1 MAESSVNVNF
11 AYGGSSGI
19 IPAGARN
26 IVMTIAGARGG
37 SGGFDSGGPG
47 GGAGR
52 GRRGTFSI
60 PTSNSDRSWSAYTGS
75 KGSNGPGGSGAAI
88 GGPGGIIDG
97 DGSSN
102 GNGGKGG
109 DDGTSGWSGCG
120 AGGGA
125 ASIFRFGNNRVVTA
139 GGGGGG
145 GGGSFSCGGPNR
157 PGGDGGNA
165 GSFSASNSPGLQTG
179 TAGANKGG
187 GDGGGGGGGGGG
199 HTGGGGGG
207 AGTDCNNGGGGGS
220 GGSSRYNSSV
230 MSLTSQGTNNGD
242 GYGSLS
248 YDLKVAEINYFRSDK
263 SSIIA
268 GESAN
273 LEWSVSDSES
283 QSINRGIGSVNAVD
297 DIDVSPTGTTTY
309 TLTAI
314 GQAGNDTA
322 QVVLTVYD
330 PVVTNLRADG
340 QNNETSITRGN
351 FANLDWVV
359 SGDANTASINQGIGD
374 VLLVSNQDV
383 NPTTTTTYTLS
394 ASGPGGSDSDSV
406 IVRVNQPPELS
417 YNPPLQINYGEDLE
431 IDFDYRYATNG
442 VSITASY
449 TQRNPNNGN
458 QVITTQNI
466 SLPGTASDESGAE
479 VTNTA
484 TFNVP
489 WTLHGTFAIAF
500 TAVASGGGGSNVQ
513 NTSIG
518 VVVDET
524 PDNITIP
531 DNLEE
536 LPLDQVEAPDES
548 LVVSDP
554 IVVTDIEVAAEIK
567 SNFPIQVRF
576 DDDDP
581 DIETN
586 WYDVRQI

>member
-1 MAESSVNVNF
+1 MVGEEDPSLVVVL
-11 AYGGSSGI
+11 
-19 IPAGARN
+19 
-26 IVMTIAGARGG
+26 IVLEEMVE
-37 SGGFDSGGPG
+37 PLV
-47 GGAGR
+47 GGAL
-52 GRRGTFSI
+52 
-60 PTSNSDRSWSAYTGS
+60 
-75 KGSNGPGGSGAAI
+75 AI
-88 GGPGGIIDG
+88 LVYQM
-97 DGSSN
+97 
-102 GNGGKGG
+102 
-109 DDGTSGWSGCG
+109 
-120 AGGGA
+120 
-125 ASIFRFGNNRVVTA
+125 VVLV
-139 GGGGGG
+139 
-145 GGGSFSCGGPNR
+145 P
-157 PGGDGGNA
+157 
-165 GSFSASNSPGLQTG
+165 
-179 TAGANKGG
+179 NKGG

-199 HTGGGGGG
+199 HGGGGGGG
-207 AGTDCNNGGGGGS
+207 AGTDCNNGGGGGG
-220 GGSSRYNSSV
+220 GGSSRYNNSV
-230 MSLTSQGTNNGD
+230 LSLTSQGTNNGD

-273 LEWSVSDSES
+273 IEWSVTDSES
-283 QSINRGIGSVNAVD
+283 QSINQGIGSVSAVND
-297 DIDVSPTGTTTY
+297 TDVSPTGTTTY

-322 QVVLTVYD
+322 QVVLTVYQ
-330 PVVTNLRADG
+330 PVVCNLRADG
-340 QNNETSITRGN
+340 QNNETSITRGS
-351 FANLDWVV
+351 FSNLDWVV
-359 SGDANTASINQGIGD
+359 SGDASTASINQGIGN

-394 ASGPGGSDSDSV
+394 ASGNGGSDSDSV
-406 IVRVNQPPELS
+406 TVRVNQPPELS
-417 YNPPLQINYGEDLE
+417 YNPPLQINYGENLE

-466 SLPGTASDESGAE
+466 SLPGTASDESGAQ

-484 TFNVP
+484 TFNIP

-518 VVVDET
+518 VIVDET

-554 IVVTDIEVAAEIK
+554 IVITDIEVAAEIK

-581 DIETN
+581 DIENN

>member
-1 MAESSVNVNF
+1 MAESTVNVNF
-11 AYGGSSGI
+11 AFGGSSGT

-47 GGAGR
+47 GGAGN

-60 PTSNSDRSWSAYTGS
+60 PTSSSNRNWQAFIGAV
-75 KGSNGPGGSGAAI
+75 GSNGPGGSGAAV
-88 GGPGGIIDG
+88 GGPGGNLAG
-97 DGSSN
+97 RTS

-125 ASIFRFGNNRVVTA
+125 ASVFRLSGSRVVTA

-145 GGGSFSCGGPNR
+145 GGGSFSCGGPQR
-157 PGGDGGNA
+157 PGGGGGNA
-165 GSFSASNSPGLQTG
+165 GGWSTSNNPGRSNG
-179 TAGANKGG
+179 SAGANKGG

-207 AGTDCNNGGGGGS
+207 AGTDCNNGGGGGG

-230 MSLTSQGTNNGD
+230 LSLTSQGTNGGNGF
-242 GYGSLS
+242 GSLS
-248 YDLKVAEINYFRSDK
+248 YDLKVAEINYFRSNK

-268 GESAN
+268 GQSAR
-273 LEWSVSDSES
+273 LEWSVTDSES
-283 QSINRGIGSVNAVD
+283 QSINRGIGNVAAVD
-297 DIDVSPTGTTTY
+297 DTNVSPTGTTTY

-314 GQAGNDTA
+314 GQAGNDSA
-322 QVVLTVYD
+322 QVILTVYQ
-330 PVVTNLRADG
+330 PVVCNLRADG
-340 QNNETSITRGN
+340 QNNETSITRGQ
-351 FANLDWVV
+351 FSNLDWVV
-359 SGDANTASINQGIGD
+359 SGDASNASINQGIGP
-374 VLLVSNQDV
+374 VLLVSNTNV

-394 ASGPGGSDSDSV
+394 ASGNGGSDTDSV
-406 IVRVNQPPELS
+406 TVRVNQPPQLS
-417 YNPPLQINYGEDLE
+417 YSAPLQINYGDSLS
-431 IDFDYRYATNG
+431 IPFTYRYATSG

-466 SLPGTASDESGAE
+466 SLPGTSSDESGSAI
-479 VTNTA
+479 TNTA
-484 TFNVP
+484 TFNIP

-500 TAVASGGGGSNVQ
+500 TASAQGGGGSNIQ
-513 NTSIG
+513 NSSIG
-518 VVVDET
+518 VIVDET

-536 LPLDQVEAPDES
+536 VPLDQVEAPDES

-554 IVVTDIEVAAEIK
+554 IVITDIEVATEIK

-576 DDDDP
+576 DEDDP

>member
-1 MAESSVNVNF
+1 MSESTVSVDF
-11 AYGGSSGI
+11 AFGGSSGT
-19 IPAGARN
+19 IPGGAQN

-47 GGAGR
+47 GSAGR

-60 PTSNSDRSWSAYTGS
+60 PSSSSDRNWSAYIGAV
-75 KGSNGPGGSGAAI
+75 GSNGPGGSGAAV
-88 GGPGGIIDG
+88 GGPGGNLAG
-97 DGSSN
+97 RTS

-109 DDGTSGWSGCG
+109 NDGTSGWSGCG

-125 ASIFRFGNNRVVTA
+125 ASVFRLAGSRVVTA

-157 PGGDGGNA
+157 PGGNGGNA
-165 GSFSASNSPGLQTG
+165 GGWSGSNSPGRQNG
-179 TAGANKGG
+179 SAGANKGG

-207 AGTDCNNGGGGGS
+207 AGTDCSSGGGGGS
-220 GGSSRYNSSV
+220 GGTSRYNSSV
-230 MSLTSQGTNNGD
+230 MSLTSQGTNNGN
-242 GYGSLS
+242 GYGSLT
-248 YDLKVAEINYFRSDK
+248 YDVKIAEITSFTSNK
-263 SSIIA
+263 TSIIA
-268 GESAN
+268 GQNATLS
-273 LEWSVSDSES
+273 WSVIDSES
-283 QSINRGIGSVNAVD
+283 QSINQGIGAVSAND
-297 DIDVSPTGTTTY
+297 SEIVSPNATTTY

-314 GQAGNDTA
+314 GQAGNDSA
-322 QVVLTVYD
+322 QVVLTVYQ
-330 PVVTNLRADG
+330 PVVANLRANG
-340 QNNETSITRGN
+340 NNNQTSITVGQ

-359 SGDANTASINQGIGD
+359 TGDANTASINQGIGN
-374 VLLVSNQDV
+374 VLLVSNTDV
-383 NPTTTTTYTLS
+383 NPSSTTTYTLS
-394 ASGPGGSDSDSV
+394 ASGNGGSDSDTV
-406 IVRVNQPPELS
+406 TVKVNQIPQLS
-417 YNPPLQINYGEDLE
+417 YNPPLQINYGDTLS
-431 IDFDYRYATNG
+431 IPMTYRYATGG
-442 VSITASY
+442 VSITAVY
-449 TQRNPNNGN
+449 TQRNPNTGN
-458 QVITTQNI
+458 PVTTTQNI
-466 SLPGTASDESGAE
+466 NLPGTTSDESGAA

-484 TFNVP
+484 NFTVP
-489 WTLHGTFAIAF
+489 WTAHGTFDIDF
-500 TAVASGGGGSNVQ
+500 TATASGGGG
-513 NTSIG
+513 NTILSTGIG
-518 VVVDET
+518 VNVDEL

-554 IVVTDIEVAAEIK
+554 IVITDIEVATEIK

>member
-1 MAESSVNVNF
+1 MSESTVSVDF
-11 AYGGSSGI
+11 AFGGSSGT
-19 IPAGARN
+19 IPGGAQN

-47 GGAGR
+47 GGSGN

-60 PTSNSDRSWSAYTGS
+60 PSSSSDRNWQAYVGAV
-75 KGSNGPGGSGAAI
+75 GSNGPGGSGAAI
-88 GGPGGIIDG
+88 GGPGGNLAG
-97 DGSSN
+97 RTS

-125 ASIFRFGNNRVVTA
+125 ASVFRLAGSRIVTA

-157 PGGDGGNA
+157 PGGGGGNA
-165 GSFSASNSPGLQTG
+165 GGWSGSNSPGRQNG
-179 TAGANKGG
+179 SAGANKGG

-220 GGSSRYNSSV
+220 GGTSRYNSSV
-230 MSLTSQGTNNGD
+230 LSLTSQGTNGGN

-248 YDLKVAEINYFRSDK
+248 YDVKIAEITSFTINK
-263 SSIIA
+263 TSIIA
-268 GESAN
+268 GQNAT
-273 LEWSVSDSES
+273 LAWSVIDSES
-283 QSINRGIGSVNAVD
+283 QSINQGIGAVSAND
-297 DIDVSPTGTTTY
+297 SEIVSPNATTTY

-314 GQAGNDTA
+314 GQAGNDSA
-322 QVVLTVYD
+322 QVVLTVYQ
-330 PVVTNLRADG
+330 PVVANLRADG
-340 QNNETSITRGN
+340 QNNQTSITVGQ

-359 SGDANTASINQGIGD
+359 TGDASTASINQGIGN
-374 VLLVSNQDV
+374 VLLVSNTNV
-383 NPTTTTTYTLS
+383 NPSSTTTYTLS
-394 ASGPGGSDSDSV
+394 ASGNGGSDSDTV
-406 IVRVNQPPELS
+406 TVNVNQIPQLS
-417 YNPPLQINYGEDLE
+417 YNPPVQINYGDTLS
-431 IDFDYRYATNG
+431 IPMTYRYATGG
-442 VSITASY
+442 VTISAVY
-449 TQRNPNNGN
+449 TQRNPNTGN
-458 QVITTQNI
+458 PVTTTQSIN
-466 SLPGTASDESGAE
+466 LTGTNSDESGQAI
-479 VTNTA
+479 TNTA
-484 TFNVP
+484 NFNVP
-489 WTLHGTFAIAF
+489 WTAHGTFDIDF
-500 TAVASGGGGSNVQ
+500 TATASGGGGNTILS
-513 NTSIG
+513 TSIG
-518 VVVDET
+518 VNVDEL

-554 IVVTDIEVAAEIK
+554 IVVTDIEVATEIK

-576 DDDDP
+576 DEDDP

>member
-1 MAESSVNVNF
+1 MAESTVSVDF
-11 AYGGSSGI
+11 SFGGSSGI

-47 GGAGR
+47 GDAGN

-60 PTSNSDRSWSAYTGS
+60 PTSTSNRSWDAYVGAV
-75 KGSNGPGGSGAAI
+75 GGNGPGGSGAAI
-88 GGPGGIIDG
+88 GGPGGNLSG
-97 DGSSN
+97 RTN

-125 ASIFRFGNNRVVTA
+125 ASIFRLAGSRVVTA

-145 GGGSFSCGGPNR
+145 GGGSFSCGGPSR
-157 PGGDGGNA
+157 PGGGGGNA
-165 GSFSASNSPGLQTG
+165 GGWTTGNPGLQNG
-179 TAGANKGG
+179 SAGSNKGG

-230 MSLTSQGTNNGD
+230 LSLTSQGTNNGN
-242 GYGSLS
+242 GYGSLE

-273 LEWSVSDSES
+273 LEWSVTDSES
-283 QSINRGIGSVNAVD
+283 QSINRGIGSVDPVD
-297 DIDVSPTGTTTY
+297 DVDVSPTGTTTY

-340 QNNETSITRGN
+340 QNNETSITRGS

-383 NPTTTTTYTLS
+383 NPATTTTYTLS

-417 YNPPLQINYGEDLE
+417 YNPPLQINYGDDLE

-484 TFNVP
+484 TFNIP

-518 VVVDET
+518 VIVDEE
-524 PDNITIP
+524 PDNINIP

-554 IVVTDIEVAAEIK
+554 IVITDIEVAAEIK

-581 DIETN
+581 DIENN